1 MGRNSTSH
9 QFDTFIG
16 AASAT
21 VIAVAVAVPSTV
33 IKKEESFIQRYLQI
47 DLISGQ
53 FQASLG
59 FNQLKQRQ
67 WPVTAWW
74 PND

>member
-1 MGRNSTSH
+1 MGQNSTSH

-33 IKKEESFIQRYLQI
+33 IEIKR
-47 DLISGQ
+47 Q
-53 FQASLG
+53 FYSILSE
-59 FNQLKQRQ
+59 
-67 WPVTAWW
+67 
-74 PND
+74 D